1 MKKLLIIALLFVGC
15 VFGDTIKWQDSNA
28 KDKGKTYDIANVE
41 FLYTKYN
48 RLYYLDYRGEKVVI
62 ECSWVISITDS
73 EGNKIEFNC
82 DDDSSE
88 TYEEETKIESSE
100 DVQSI
105 IQNTEKPLVG
115 GLFILLGSGILLVN
129 TGNECNE
136 CDSLDDVEDFA
147 NEIKTQ
153 NQLGYLFIAI
163 GGAMITLGI

>member
-1 MKKLLIIALLFVGC
+1 MIRRLIILLLIVGC
-15 VFGDTIKWQDSNA
+15 VFADTISYNQGNNKRTIENVKFLFSKHQRVYYTDNN
-28 KDKGKTYDIANVE
+28 GKRDFI
-41 FLYTKYN
+41 
-48 RLYYLDYRGEKVVI
+48 D
-62 ECSWVISITDS
+62 CSSVRRITDKN
-73 EGNKIEFNC
+73 GNDIDFDCADKSNLIN
-82 DDDSSE
+82 
-88 TYEEETKIESSE
+88 EEIKVESSE

-163 GGAMITLGI
+163 GGFMIAVGI